1 MKKIA
6 FNRKITLLELT
17 PQSGLKE
24 PLETVRAN
32 VWADVSEVGAT
43 TKFAALQAGQ
53 SVSLSVVMWRREFYA
68 RAASVPPLGNSPS
81 DIVSC
86 EFRGYTHCEIDGV
99 RYKIAETGAARNELH
114 IKLLLERG

>member
-6 FNRKITLLELT
+6 FNRKITLLTLK
-17 PQSGLKE
+17 PQGGLKE
-24 PLETVRAN
+24 PLETARAN

-43 TKFAALQAGQ
+43 TKLAALQAGQ
-53 SVSLSVVMWRREFYA
+53 SVSLSVVMWRREFH
-68 RAASVPPLGNSPS
+68 
-81 DIVSC
+81 
-86 EFRGYTHCEIDGV
+86 GYTHCEIDGV

>member
-1 MKKIA
+1 MKRIA
-6 FNRKITLLELT
+6 FNRKITLLTLK

-24 PLETVRAN
+24 PLETARAT

-43 TKFAALQAGQ
+43 TKLAALQAGQ
-53 SVSLSVVMWRREFYA
+53 SVSLSVVMWRREF
-68 RAASVPPLGNSPS
+68 
-81 DIVSC
+81 
-86 EFRGYTHCEIDGV
+86 RGYTHCEIDCV

>member
-1 MKKIA
+1 MSNKKIA
-6 FNRKITLLELT
+6 FNRKITLLTLE

-24 PLETVRAN
+24 PLETARAT
-32 VWADVSEVGAT
+32 VWADVSEVGVT

-53 SVSLSVVMWRREFYA
+53 SVSLSVVMWRREF
-68 RAASVPPLGNSPS
+68 
-81 DIVSC
+81 
-86 EFRGYTHCEIDGV
+86 RGFTHCEVDGV